1 MNFRWQG
8 KVDISL
14 IYVGKNILVVFLSEN
29 TESILY
35 MAIYKFYLFILKPE
49 IRNKESITL

>member
-8 KVDISL
+8 NVDISL

-29 TESILY
+29 TESTLY

-49 IRNKESITL
+49 IRNKENITL